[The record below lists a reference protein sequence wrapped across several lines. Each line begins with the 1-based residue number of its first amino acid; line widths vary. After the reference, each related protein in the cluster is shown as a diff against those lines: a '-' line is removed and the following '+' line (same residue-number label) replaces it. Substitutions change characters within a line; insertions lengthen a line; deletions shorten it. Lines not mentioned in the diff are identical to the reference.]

1 MNLKINNLH
10 IYQKNGAEFI
20 YNFSDSL
27 TFIYGNVGTGKSTLL
42 NLIMYCLGN
51 EFIAT
56 PAATNYLE
64 AVQLEVF
71 IQGELCRF
79 FRKMNSKRII
89 IEDEKE
95 KQNFRIVAHEI
106 SDYLLN
112 KCGLPVLYQA
122 ENTKTQ
128 KRIKLTFKN
137 FSWFFYLKQNEM
149 DSSFFHLD
157 SDHIFK
163 QVAAVNVFL
172 SLLKSNIII
181 DCSKSEEYRNLRRRC
196 RQYEDG
202 KEIFEYLDRELR
214 GFDNLSLEDELRY
227 IQELEMK
234 IEVMKNKAES
244 FSFEE
249 VEQLLEVQKE
259 LDGIKNQYVYDRK
272 KNIYLKALDEM
283 QYKKK
288 RIELERNQTKN
299 IEESNVEEICALF
312 LDCLK
317 EIGFQGVS
325 KFDKVIIDETNHFM
339 PVLYNRFDKQKISFQ
354 NLGSGGKKTMYK
366 ICFAL
371 SIYRYYAERGGE
383 SYLPDFL
390 MIDTPMKNISEREDM
405 EMYNKFYQYLFRLF
419 STELKNKQLI
429 VIDKEEKQL
438 TDYELSDEAII
449 MKMTL
454 DDVLNPPL
462 FRDYKGL

>member
-1 MNLKINNLH
+1 MNLKISNLH

-56 PAATNYLE
+56 PAAANYLE

-71 IQGELCRF
+71 IQGDLCKF

-95 KQNFRIVAHEI
+95 KQNFRIVAYET
-106 SDYLLN
+106 SDYLLK

-122 ENTKTQ
+122 GGTKTQ
-128 KRIKLTFKN
+128 KRIKLTFTN

-149 DSSFFHLD
+149 DNNFFQLD
-157 SDHIFK
+157 SDNLFK
-163 QVAAVNVFL
+163 QIAAVNVFL
-172 SLLKSNIII
+172 SLIKSDTVI
-181 DCSKSEEYRNLRRRC
+181 DRSRSEEYRNLKRRC
-196 RQYEDG
+196 RQFEDG
-202 KEIFEYLDRELR
+202 KEIFEYLDKELK
-214 GFDNLSLEDELRY
+214 GIDNLSLEDELRC
-227 IQELEMK
+227 IQELERK
-234 IEVMKNKAES
+234 IEVLKNKSED
-244 FSFEE
+244 FTFEE
-249 VEQLLEVQKE
+249 VEQLLDVQKE
-259 LDGIKNQYVYDRK
+259 LDGLKNQYVYDKK
-272 KNIYLKALDEM
+272 KNIYLKALDNM
-283 QYKKK
+283 QHQKK
-288 RIELERNQTKN
+288 RIEQERNKN
-299 IEESNVEEICALF
+299 KNLEESNVEEICALF

-325 KFDKVIIDETNHFM
+325 KYDKVIIDETNHFM
-339 PVLYNRFDKQKISFQ
+339 PVLYNRFDKRKISFQ

-371 SIYRYYAERGGE
+371 SIFRYYAERGGE

-429 VIDKEEKQL
+429 VIDKEEKQV
-438 TDYELSDEAII
+438 TDYLFRDEAII

-462 FRDYKGL
+462 FRGYKGL